1 MERRRHF
8 YYYLIILFY
17 SFIMFSYN
25 VPLVDHLMTRDSLTL
40 ADEDHHMQLKTVTGV
55 HNLLY
60 NKNNVKD
67 QKLNTK
73 T

>member
-1 MERRRHF
+1 
-8 YYYLIILFY
+8 
-17 SFIMFSYN
+17 MFSYN

-60 NKNNVKD
+60 NKNDVKD